1 MVSVKKLKKLK
12 RLCLK
17 KKKVFRAG
25 KLKNHIK
32 YWKKIT
38 HNKKIIKYIEGVNIL
53 EINDNVNTSQVTNL
67 SKNYNLSVSD
77 KVSITKE
84 LKVMLEQ
91 GIIKET
97 IREVNDIVSKIFPRT
112 KSDGVS
118 IRIIL
123 NLKQLNEQLPVSKFK
138 MSGILDAL
146 DLVTP
151 NAFMASID
159 LIQAYFN
166 VSVNPDQVK
175 YLKFF
180 WNGKYYNFQ
189 VLPNGYC
196 RAPLMFTLIT
206 KPIMAYLHR
215 LGHMCTFYI
224 DDSFLI
230 SENKEDCIQNVLD
243 TVNILH
249 KLGFSV
255 HPEKSVFIPT
265 TRIEYLG
272 FIIDSVDMTIEL
284 NMKRKTKILTA
295 CKLIK
300 NKDKFTIRMLASLIG
315 LLVSAMVAVPVGK
328 LFYRNLEK
336 VKIRALKEHK
346 GNWEKEIT
354 NSCLNKEALSEIEWW
369 EVNTMDYKSPIHR
382 ENPLIT
388 ITSDAC
394 KTGFGAV
401 CNEIEFNGH
410 WNVHEKVYILIS

>member
-151 NAFMASID
+151 NAYMASID

-189 VLPNGYC
+189 VLLGLFSSFSDQRLSVC
-196 RAPLMFTLIT
+196 DSAIREFVT
-206 KPIMAYLHR
+206 K
-215 LGHMCTFYI
+215 
-224 DDSFLI
+224 
-230 SENKEDCIQNVLD
+230 
-243 TVNILH
+243 
-249 KLGFSV
+249 
-255 HPEKSVFIPT
+255 
-265 TRIEYLG
+265 
-272 FIIDSVDMTIEL
+272 
-284 NMKRKTKILTA
+284 
-295 CKLIK
+295 
-300 NKDKFTIRMLASLIG
+300 
-315 LLVSAMVAVPVGK
+315 
-328 LFYRNLEK
+328 
-336 VKIRALKEHK
+336 
-346 GNWEKEIT
+346 
-354 NSCLNKEALSEIEWW
+354 
-369 EVNTMDYKSPIHR
+369 
-382 ENPLIT
+382 
-388 ITSDAC
+388 
-394 KTGFGAV
+394 
-401 CNEIEFNGH
+401 
-410 WNVHEKVYILIS
+410 